1 MTNPWNGF
9 REGDSAEKHR
19 SMEGLRKLGSSDR
32 FIIPAVRRHM
42 AGAPRVR
49 AGREGGGFGFD
60 CLVACRGAS
69 RFLSGG
75 LLASGVYK
83 V

>member
-1 MTNPWNGF
+1 MVSGKGTVLRNTEVWK
-9 REGDSAEKHR
+9 AA
-19 SMEGLRKLGSSDR
+19 GLRKLGSSEC
-32 FIIPAVRRHM
+32 FIIPAARKHM
-42 AGAPRVR
+42 AGALRVR
-49 AGREGGGFGFD
+49 AGKEGGGPSAFD